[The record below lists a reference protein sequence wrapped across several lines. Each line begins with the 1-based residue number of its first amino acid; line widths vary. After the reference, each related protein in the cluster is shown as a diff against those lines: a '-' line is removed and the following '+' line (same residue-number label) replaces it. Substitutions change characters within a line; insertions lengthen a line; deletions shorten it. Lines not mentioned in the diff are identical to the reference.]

1 MIDENEVFD
10 KFTKNY
16 LSSQEMIMKRLGRLD
31 RIDSVIVATGMATV
45 LTLINIKEDKSNET
59 V

>member
-31 RIDSVIVATGMATV
+31 RIDSVIVATGIATV

>member
-16 LSSQEMIMKRLGRLD
+16 LSGQEMIMKRLGRLD
-31 RIDSVIVATGMATV
+31 RIDSVIVATGIATV
-45 LTLINIKEDKSNET
+45 LTLINIKEDNYYGKR
-59 V
+59 

>member
-31 RIDSVIVATGMATV
+31 RIDSVIVATGIATV
-45 LTLINIKEDKSNET
+45 LTLINIKEDKNNET

>member
-10 KFTKNY
+10 NFTKNY
-16 LSSQEMIMKRLGRLD
+16 LSSQEMIMKHLGRLD
-31 RIDSVIVATGMATV
+31 RIDSVIVAAV
-45 LTLINIKEDKSNET
+45 LTLINIKEDKNNET

>member
-10 KFTKNY
+10 NFTKNY
-16 LSSQEMIMKRLGRLD
+16 LSSQEMIMKHLGRLD
-31 RIDSVIVATGMATV
+31 RIDSVIVATGIATV
-45 LTLINIKEDKSNET
+45 LTLINIKEDKNNET

>member
-31 RIDSVIVATGMATV
+31 RIDSVIVATGIAAV